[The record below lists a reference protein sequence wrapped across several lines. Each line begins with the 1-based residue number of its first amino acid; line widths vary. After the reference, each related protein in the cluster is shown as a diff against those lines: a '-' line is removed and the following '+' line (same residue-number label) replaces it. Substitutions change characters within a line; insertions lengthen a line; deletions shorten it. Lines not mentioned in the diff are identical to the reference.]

1 MNEILPRN
9 TYLENSDS
17 TNLAP
22 FNSEGKTGA
31 NTNQATNQPN
41 IVANITTSPRANL
54 LTVETPQP
62 LLIAAP
68 IPNRKPPS
76 SENKLGQKAMDNWR
90 PSTTEPNPIETQAS
104 EPLNTIAM
112 MNIGDPFVA
121 SFTPL
126 TIQRP
131 VVWARYPN
139 KKMQSKARMNSIHNP
154 RIALILLSSFVKY
167 SRKQES

>member
-1 MNEILPRN
+1 MSEILPRN
-9 TYLENSDS
+9 MYLEKSDS
-17 TNLAP
+17 TNLEP

-41 IVANITTSPRANL
+41 IVANIITSPRANL

-68 IPNRKPPS
+68 MPNRKPPS

-90 PSTTEPNPIETQAS
+90 PSTTEPNPIDTQAS
-104 EPLNTIAM
+104 DPLKTIAT
-112 MNIGDPFVA
+112 MNIGDPFIA

-139 KKMQSKARMNSIHNP
+139 KKMQSKARINNIHSLQ
-154 RIALILLSSFVKY
+154 IALILLSSFVKY
-167 SRKQES
+167 SKNV